1 MPTSYAIAAA
11 GARPFPLSAR
21 PCDSRQMMNVVVLG
35 AGGHAKV
42 VIEALR
48 AAGRYH
54 VVGCIAPAGS
64 IVLDVPVLGSDDM
77 LPELRARGL
86 GHAIVAMGSN
96 DRRLA
101 LGERLL
107 AMGFDLA
114 TAIHPAANISPSARI
129 GRGVAV
135 LTGAVINAEAE
146 IGDHAIVNTLAVVE
160 HGCIIGEAAHVAP
173 RAALGG
179 DAVLGRLSLLGIG
192 ASVVPGRRI
201 GNQVVVGAGA
211 AVTGNL
217 GDRVTAV
224 GVPAR
229 VIKSTPLTAPG
240 NA

>member
-1 MPTSYAIAAA
+1 MADDHLLPI
-11 GARPFPLSAR
+11 
-21 PCDSRQMMNVVVLG
+21 VVLG

-48 AAGRYH
+48 VAGRYA
-54 VVGCIAPAGS
+54 VAGCIAPAGS
-64 IVLDVPVLGSDDM
+64 TVLDMPLLGGDDI
-77 LPELRARGL
+77 LPGLRARGI

-101 LGERLL
+101 LGRRLG
-107 AMGFDLA
+107 AMGFELG
-114 TAIHPAANISPSARI
+114 TVIHPAATVSPSARI

-135 LTGAVINAEAE
+135 LAGAVINAEAE
-146 IGDHAIVNTLAVVE
+146 IGDHAIINTLAVVE
-160 HGCIIGEAAHVAP
+160 HGCIVGEGAHVAP

-201 GNQVVVGAGA
+201 GDQVVVGAGA
-211 AVTGNL
+211 VVTGNL

-229 VIKSTPLTAPG
+229 VIKSAPLTAPG
-240 NA
+240 SA